1 MYIAI
6 YILPHSCFVLT
17 ALLQRMRGPD
27 NVLCCTS
34 THLESFFFSFFL
46 LAATSRCKRTSSVIN
61 LPHLQQVVAYKL
73 QQNLN
78 FKFYDHNWFIH
89 LFFVNLFVH
98 FTLLLIIFHF
108 CKLAAYKQKYEK
120 KMISSRS
127 LPLIEYNK
135 ISSSFW
141 SPVENCLI
149 FSVSTEENDFF
160 LIVCSL

>member
-1 MYIAI
+1 MQYTSSRTLAF
-6 YILPHSCFVLT
+6 LLRSHCT
-17 ALLQRMRGPD
+17 AAANEGTRQRVMLYAYTLG
-27 NVLCCTS
+27 
-34 THLESFFFSFFL
+34 EFFFSFFL

-135 ISSSFW
+135 ISSSF
-141 SPVENCLI
+141 
-149 FSVSTEENDFF
+149 
-160 LIVCSL
+160 